1 MLSFVARN
9 CSPVGKTSVVFRAAQ
24 KKFFTTLIGD
34 NSQFK
39 VPPSNASSRQV
50 EIIGELESDVL
61 EVLKIKG
68 HATAA
73 EVMEVLKEKREIA
86 YTTVSTT
93 LDRLFKKR
101 LVERKALPGPGG
113 TRYLFSLGKDEK
125 LKKQIVESTL
135 DRITSAFGETAY
147 SAIYRRLDSLSE
159 DELDRLKKQVEKAR
173 RKK

>member
-1 MLSFVARN
+1 VA
-9 CSPVGKTSVVFRAAQ
+9 
-24 KKFFTTLIGD
+24 
-34 NSQFK
+34 
-39 VPPSNASSRQV
+39 PSNASSKSL

-61 EVLKIKG
+61 EVLKLRG
-68 HATAA
+68 QATAA
-73 EVMEVLKEKREIA
+73 DVLEALQEKREIA

-93 LDRLFKKR
+93 LDRLYKKR

-113 TRYLFSLGKDEK
+113 TKYLFSLGKDEK
-125 LKKQIVESTL
+125 LKRQIVESTL

-159 DELDRLKKQVEKAR
+159 EELDRLKKQVEKAR

>member
-1 MLSFVARN
+1 MP
-9 CSPVGKTSVVFRAAQ
+9 PVSATKSV
-24 KKFFTTLIGD
+24 D
-34 NSQFK
+34 
-39 VPPSNASSRQV
+39 
-50 EIIGELESDVL
+50 IIGELESDVL
-61 EVLKIKG
+61 EVLKLKG
-68 HATAA
+68 QATAA
-73 EVMEVLKEKREIA
+73 DVMEVLKENREIA

-125 LKKQIVESTL
+125 LKRQIVETTL

-147 SAIYRRLDSLSE
+147 SAIYRRLDTLSE
-159 DELDRLKKQVEKAR
+159 DELDKLKKQVDKAR